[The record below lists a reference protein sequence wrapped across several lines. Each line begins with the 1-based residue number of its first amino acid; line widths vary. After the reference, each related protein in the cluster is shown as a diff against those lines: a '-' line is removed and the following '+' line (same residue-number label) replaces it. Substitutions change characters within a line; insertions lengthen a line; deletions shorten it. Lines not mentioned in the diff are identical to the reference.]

1 MTRRSHDHLLRGSL
15 SGVLV
20 WSLCLAPTLHAQ
32 ERVDVATIERIKAEA
47 MQHSQVMDIMSWL
60 SDVYGPRLTWSP
72 NAARAGAWAAAQM
85 KSWGLVNVHEERW
98 ESPAGLGWQN
108 DRFALNAT
116 APVSFIVQSAPQAWS
131 VGTKGTVVGPAVMI
145 RAGCSDELRAQYAGR
160 LRGAFIMTSPAL
172 NRPVNAFAATA
183 SRLSDSTLS
192 TMALAQP
199 TVGGSGGA
207 GRRGGGGATTV
218 ALSSM
223 CEAQV
228 VRDSSVAAAAAT
240 ARGLPAPQRFGPRGG
255 ISVADTATLCW
266 LAREGVSAIM
276 LGDASHTGGTVG
288 TNNGASRLAGIAQV
302 PTVHVGQESYG
313 RIARMLEK
321 NVPVTLELDMQNTFY
336 PRNTSSFNLIGEI
349 PGTDPRLKDEVV
361 MIGAHFDSWH
371 SGTGATDNG
380 AGSGV
385 MLEAMRLIK
394 SLGLMPRRTIR
405 IALWTG
411 EEQGLFGS
419 TAYVRQHFGVRDAL
433 GFHPKPEQQKLAA
446 YFNLDNGSGKI
457 RGIYL
462 QGIEAER
469 SIFDAWMKPFNDMGM
484 RTATI
489 SNTGGTD
496 HLAFIAAGL
505 PGFQFIQDPLDY
517 GNVTHHTNQDVYERL
532 QPDDMQFN
540 AAVVASF
547 AWNAAQRDEKLPRPA
562 EPDDPGMQRRP
573 VR

>member
-1 MTRRSHDHLLRGSL
+1 MFRCSNLHA
-15 SGVLV
+15 
-20 WSLCLAPTLHAQ
+20 SLCGALALSLAIGSPLRAQ
-32 ERVDVATIERIKAEA
+32 DRVDVAIIERIKAEEQ
-47 MQHSQVMDIMSWL
+47 QHSHVMDIMSWL

-72 NAARAGAWAAAQM
+72 NAARAGKWAAAQM
-85 KSWGLVNVHEERW
+85 TSWGLSNVHEEAW
-98 ESPAGLGWQN
+98 TSPSGLGWQN
-108 DRFALNAT
+108 DRFAFNAT
-116 APVSFIVQSAPQAWS
+116 APVPFIVQSAPQAWS
-131 VGTKGTVVGPAVMI
+131 VGTNGTVTGPAVMI
-145 RAGCSDELRAQYAGR
+145 HAGCSDDLRVQYAGK
-160 LRGAFIMTSPAL
+160 LRGAFVMVSPAV
-172 NRPVNAFAATA
+172 NRPVNTFVATA
-183 SRLSDSTLS
+183 SRLSDSSLAA
-192 TMALAQP
+192 MAAALPASAGA
-199 TVGGSGGA
+199 GGG
-207 GRRGGGGATTV
+207 GRRGGAGPAQV
-218 ALSSM
+218 ALSPT

-228 VRDSSVAAAAAT
+228 VRDSSVAAAVSMS
-240 ARGLPAPQRFGPRGG
+240 RGLSAPQRFGPRGG
-255 ISVADTATLCW
+255 ISVADTATLRW
-266 LAREGVSAIM
+266 LVQQGVSAIM
-276 LGDASHTGGTVG
+276 LGDASHTGGDVG
-288 TNNGASRLAGIAQV
+288 TNNGASRVAGIAQV
-302 PTVHVGQESYG
+302 PTVHVAQESYG
-313 RIARMLEK
+313 RIARMLER
-321 NVPVTLELDMQNTFY
+321 NVPITLALTMQNSFY
-336 PRNTSSFNLIGEI
+336 PQNNSSFNLVGEI

-394 SLGLMPRRTIR
+394 SLGLTPRRTIR

-411 EEQGLFGS
+411 EEQGLYGS

-433 GFHPKPEQQKLAA
+433 GFHPTPEQQQLAA

-469 SIFDAWMKPFNDMGM
+469 RIFDAWMTPFNDMGM

-496 HLAFIAAGL
+496 HLSFIAAGL

-562 EPDDPGMQRRP
+562 EPDAQGAQRRP
-573 VR
+573 VP

>member
-1 MTRRSHDHLLRGSL
+1 MSRRLHRHFARLPLC
-15 SGVLV
+15 GVLAWV
-20 WSLCLAPTLHAQ
+20 LCIAPILRAQ
-32 ERVDVATIERIKAEA
+32 ERVDVATIDRITSEA
-47 MQHSQVMDIMSWL
+47 MRRSQVMDIMSWL

-72 NAARAGAWAAAQM
+72 NTARAGAWAAAQM
-85 KSWGLVNVHEERW
+85 QSWGLQNVHEERW
-98 ESPAGLGWQN
+98 DSPAGLGWQN
-108 DRFALNAT
+108 NRFAFNAT

-131 VGTKGTVVGPAVMI
+131 LGTNGTVVGPAVMI
-145 RAGCSDELRAQYAGR
+145 RAGCSDELRAQYTGK
-160 LRGAFIMTSPAL
+160 LRGAFVMTSLAL
-172 NRPVNAFAATA
+172 NRPVNSFAATA
-183 SRLSDSTLS
+183 SRLSDSTLAA
-192 TMALAQP
+192 MAAAQP
-199 TVGGSGGA
+199 TMPGAGGG
-207 GRRGGGGATTV
+207 GRRGNAGPAAV
-218 ALSSM
+218 ALSAM

-255 ISVADTATLCW
+255 ISVADTATLRW

-276 LGDASHTGGTVG
+276 LADASHAGGTVG
-288 TNNGASRLAGIAQV
+288 TNNGASRLSGIAQV

-321 NVPVTLELDMQNTFY
+321 NVPVTLELNMQNTFY
-336 PRNTSSFNLIGEI
+336 PQNTSSFNLIGDI
-349 PGTDPRLKDEVV
+349 PGTDPLLKDEVV

-394 SLGLMPRRTIR
+394 SLGLSPRRTIR

-411 EEQGLFGS
+411 EEQGLYGS
-419 TAYVRQHFGVRDAL
+419 LAYVRQHFAVRDAL
-433 GFHPKPEQQKLAA
+433 GLHPTVEQQRLAA
-446 YFNLDNGSGKI
+446 YFNLDNGSGRI

-462 QGIEAER
+462 QGMEAER
-469 SIFDAWMKPFNDMGM
+469 SIFEAWMKPFNDMGM

-547 AWNAAQRDEKLPRPA
+547 AWNAAQRDEKLPRPP
-562 EPDDPGMQRRP
+562 EPDALGTQRRP
-573 VR
+573 VP